1 MRFPHLIIPLI
12 AMACR
17 SPDDGLKAYNS
28 LPQISIQ
35 SHSDG
40 SILLEGQTENFY
52 ALATDS
58 NHSPGELEVAWF
70 YGGEL
75 VCDWSVP
82 DEGGSS
88 NRDITPVSTEPL
100 VRAEVR
106 DPENAG
112 GNAEVLIDVE
122 PSYAPEI
129 EILSPDSETEYAAD
143 ELIHFSAQ
151 LSDAEDPVE
160 TLVAEWQSS
169 IDGTLEI
176 NTTPDSSG
184 QISDYAL
191 LSAGEHVLSLRVS
204 DSMGKSTLE
213 EVIVSVRE
221 ANVEP
226 QCSITS
232 PASSSSGEEG
242 RNVVF
247 EGEVSDPDGPLS
259 DLSITWSSDKDGAL
273 GTSIASANGDGTGS
287 VIFTTSDLTINS
299 HIITMQVED
308 AYGGICNSNILYS
321 VGSPPSL
328 VLLSPNN
335 NDVFAQSENIVFEAE
350 VSDAQ
355 DVPADLSLEWY
366 SDQDGIF
373 STTGPNSSGVAQFNY
388 SQLSAGTHNITV
400 TATDSDGLYDT
411 ALASIRINSVPTQPS
426 VSLTPM
432 PAYTTDAL
440 LAVASGSTDA
450 DNDPITYFYEWWQNG
465 VLSGQTTAS
474 VPNSATVKN
483 DIWTVRVTPNDGYG
497 DGPYVE
503 STLTIVNSTPVVNT
517 VAINPTSVT
526 TQSTLTCTYSSS
538 DADGDPLSE
547 TVQWLINGNVD
558 GNTTNTLTG
567 PFGAGDVIICRVVA
581 NDGTISSVPVDASVT
596 VNNSAPVVQSIAFT
610 PASVYTNDQLMAT
623 ATVTDPDN
631 DPMTYSW
638 NWYVDDG
645 NGFSMVFSDSTTQP
659 TSNLDGTLYFDRD
672 DNVYV
677 DFTASDTS
685 TSTTLTSTTTTILN
699 TAPSVF
705 NALITPLSPVAG
717 LDDLECVVQSSDS
730 DGDAVNIQYA
740 WTLNGGLTTYTNSTI
755 TANNIADGEI
765 WECTVTCDD
774 GTSVGNSVSAI
785 TTIGANNAE
794 AVGFESCSAA
804 DSLSNGSNT
813 IQTCAASQ
821 SVTSGVL
828 SGSTHTLQLGS
839 HYVYSPE

>member
-58 NHSPGELEVAWF
+58 NHSPDELEVAWF

-75 VCDWSVP
+75 ICDWAVP

-88 NRDITPVSTEPL
+88 NCDITPISTESL

-112 GNAEVLIDVE
+112 GNAEILVE
-122 PSYAPEI
+122 VQPSFAPEI
-129 EILSPDSETEYAAD
+129 DILSPDSETEYAAD

-160 TLVAEWQSS
+160 TLLAEWQSS

-191 LSAGEHVLSLRVS
+191 LTAGEHVLSLRVS
-204 DSMGKSTLE
+204 DSMGKSTLQ

-226 QCSITS
+226 ICNIIS

-247 EGEVSDPDGPLS
+247 EGEVSDSDGSLA
-259 DLSITWSSDKDGAL
+259 DLTITWSSDKDGEL

-287 VIFTTSDLTINS
+287 VIFATSDLTINS

-328 VLLSPNN
+328 LLLSPSN

-366 SDQDGIF
+366 SDQDGVF
-373 STTGPNSSGVAQFNY
+373 SSTGPNSSGIAQFNY
-388 SQLSAGTHNITV
+388 SQLSAGVHNITV

-440 LAVASGSTDA
+440 LAVATGSTDA
-450 DNDPITYFYEWWQNG
+450 DNDPITYLYEWWQNG

-517 VAINPTSVT
+517 VSISPTSAT

-547 TVQWLINGNVD
+547 TVQWLINGNID
-558 GNTTNTLTG
+558 GNTTNSLSG
-567 PFGAGDVIICRVVA
+567 PFGAGDVIICRVTA

-596 VNNSAPVVQSIAFT
+596 VNNSSPVVQSIAFT
-610 PASVYTNDQLMAT
+610 PASVYTNDLLMAT

-645 NGFSMVFSDSTTQP
+645 NGFSMVFSESTTQP
-659 TSNLDGTLYFDRD
+659 SSSLDGTLYFNRD
-672 DNVYV
+672 NDVYV

-685 TSTTLTSTTTTILN
+685 TSASLTSTTTTILN
-699 TAPSVF
+699 TAPSLF
-705 NALITPLSPVAG
+705 NALISPINPVAG
-717 LDDLECVVQSSDS
+717 LDDLECIVQSSDT
-730 DGDAVNIQYA
+730 DGDSVNLQYS
-740 WTLNGGLTTYTNSTI
+740 WTLNGGSTTYTTSTI
-755 TANNIADGEI
+755 PTSDIGDGET

-774 GTSVGNSVSAI
+774 GTTSGNSTSAN
-785 TTIGANNAE
+785 TTIGANNAD
-794 AVGFESCSAA
+794 AVGFEFCSGGDA
-804 DSLSNGSNT
+804 LSNTSNT
-813 IQTCAASQ
+813 MQTCTSSQ
-821 SVTSGVL
+821 SVTSGEL
-828 SGSTHTLQLGS
+828 SNATYTLQLGS